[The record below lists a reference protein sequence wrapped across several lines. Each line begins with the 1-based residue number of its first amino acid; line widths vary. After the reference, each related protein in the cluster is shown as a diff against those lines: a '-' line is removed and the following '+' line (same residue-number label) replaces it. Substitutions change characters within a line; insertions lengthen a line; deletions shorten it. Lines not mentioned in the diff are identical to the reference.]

1 MLQLEKPWNGIAT
14 DVTFG
19 GGGGVDVLHLKVS
32 RDCTFVRTRT
42 KGSKGRGYME
52 KGRKM

>member
-14 DVTFG
+14 DVTFR
-19 GGGGVDVLHLKVS
+19 GVFDVFDLKVS
-32 RDCTFVRTRT
+32 RDGTFVRTRT